1 MKIKL
6 QGIGIIKNSELE
18 LDGLTVITGDNS
30 SGKTTVGKV
39 IYSLFDAVSDLSSK
53 AEADKLFCA
62 RRTLR
67 DIRRDLDFLSY
78 LYGTSK
84 KENITTSALYT
95 LFSQY
100 FFMRRQDCILLAN
113 KVYEEIRVFHDLGL
127 ITFDDEDK
135 RFLYKTIEQRY
146 FKKND
151 ENYSVDEFIESQLE
165 YALETLEDLFEKL
178 DCDSQLID
186 YARSNISETLKVE
199 FQGQIQPLIADLEKS
214 SIIVENSKICF
225 YFDIK
230 NNDIVNN
237 NEPVYFDSTIKKTF
251 FVDNPF
257 ILDTGAFTREPE
269 VYITNN
275 NDDNF
280 FNRHRILP
288 HDVKLKSFLRSDD
301 TSIFESNILERQ
313 FKEINSK
320 INEIISGDFEFTND
334 GDYYIDKGR
343 KLRFSNLAT
352 GSKMFS
358 ILKLL
363 INKGAMN
370 DSTLLVLDEPEAH
383 LHPAWQNK
391 FAEIIVMLVKEMNV
405 KVLLT
410 SHSPNFVLAIDAFMR
425 KYKINDKTNF
435 YQTRLL
441 DDGFAEYV
449 NVNDNMGLIYSDFV
463 QYLTEVK
470 MLRNK
475 YMHDWS
481 EKDD

>member
-1 MKIKL
+1 M
-6 QGIGIIKNSELE
+6 
-18 LDGLTVITGDNS
+18 
-30 SGKTTVGKV
+30 
-39 IYSLFDAVSDLSSK
+39 
-53 AEADKLFCA
+53 
-62 RRTLR
+62 
-67 DIRRDLDFLSY
+67 
-78 LYGTSK
+78 
-84 KENITTSALYT
+84 
-95 LFSQY
+95 LFSPPL
-100 FFMRRQDCILLAN
+100 FMQQQNYILFAH
-113 KVYEEIRVFHDLGL
+113 KVYDEIRTFHDLGL
-127 ITFDDEDK
+127 ITLNDEDK
-135 RFLYKTIEQRY
+135 DFLYKMIEQRY
-146 FKKND
+146 FKRNE
-151 ENYSVDEFIESQLE
+151 ENYSVEEFIESQLE

-178 DCDSQLID
+178 ECDSQLID
-186 YARSNISETLKVE
+186 YARSNISETLKIE
-199 FQGQIQPLIADLEKS
+199 FQGQIQPIVSDIEQS
-214 SIIVENSKICF
+214 SVIVENNKICF
-225 YFDIK
+225 YIDIK

-237 NEPVYFDSTIKKTF
+237 NEPVYFDSTIKRAF

-257 ILDTGAFTREPE
+257 VLDVGAFTRESE

-275 NDDNF
+275 DDDNF
-280 FNRHRILP
+280 FNRNRIIS
-288 HDVKLKSFLRSDD
+288 HEAKLRSFLRSDD

-313 FKEINSK
+313 FKEINAK
-320 INEIISGDFEFTND
+320 FNEIISGDFEFTND
-334 GDYYIDKGR
+334 GDYYVDKGR

-363 INKGAMN
+363 INKGAIS
-370 DSTLLVLDEPEAH
+370 DSTLLILDEPEAH
-383 LHPAWQNK
+383 LHPAWQNR

-435 YQTRLL
+435 YQTHLL

-475 YMHDWS
+475 YMHD
-481 EKDD
+481 